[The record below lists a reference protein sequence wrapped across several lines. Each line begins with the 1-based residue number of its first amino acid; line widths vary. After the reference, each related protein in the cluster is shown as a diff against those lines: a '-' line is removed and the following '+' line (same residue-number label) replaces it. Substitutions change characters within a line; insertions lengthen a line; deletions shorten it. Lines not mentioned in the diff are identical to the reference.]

1 MFVGPRKLGLIKAL
15 AFEISEAFFLSE
27 TKPSNI
33 TFFSK
38 SSLKTSL
45 LISEKF
51 FFMTYKNQFYVRKFF
66 F

>member
-51 FFMTYKNQFYVRKFF
+51 FFYDL
-66 F
+66 